1 MVPVPKKPIPPPWPE
16 QAAPSE
22 TTRGRQRPVPR
33 PLNPFVVLPFL
44 GLLVLGAGM
53 GFIAQRV
60 HVMAL
65 GYELRALQ
73 QELVRVQEEHRRL
86 QVEVVRA
93 RSPERVEA
101 LARERLAMVDPG
113 QPAVVVLT
121 TGTAVVG
128 TGDPGPAPVGPGSL
142 QARMAAV
149 GEWLWDRLTV
159 AAEAGARQ
167 P

>member
-1 MVPVPKKPIPPPWPE
+1 M
-16 QAAPSE
+16 
-22 TTRGRQRPVPR
+22 
-33 PLNPFVVLPFL
+33 
-44 GLLVLGAGM
+44 LLDD
-53 GFIAQRV
+53 
-60 HVMAL
+60 
-65 GYELRALQ
+65 LRARIGTDC
-73 QELVRVQEEHRRL
+73 LVTDRDVLASYAQD
-86 QVEVVRA
+86 
-93 RSPERVEA
+93 EA
-101 LARERLAMVDPG
+101 EWAPFG